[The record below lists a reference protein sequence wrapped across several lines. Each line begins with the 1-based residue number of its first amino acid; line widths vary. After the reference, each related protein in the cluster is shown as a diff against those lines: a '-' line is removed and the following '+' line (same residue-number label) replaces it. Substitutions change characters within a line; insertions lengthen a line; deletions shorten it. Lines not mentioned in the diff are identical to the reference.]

1 MNKKNINLS
10 KEEKLLLK
18 NKRKKAISNMNLI
31 EKLLIYLWVS
41 KIWFEYQNHNKNKKF
56 FWKCTKVNPF
66 NPLTWILIIVSFPI
80 EIIKTIIRLFKE
92 IGGMFKVQ
100 KY

>member
-1 MNKKNINLS
+1 MGNIGLIE
-10 KEEKLLLK
+10 EEKLLLK
-18 NKRKKAISNMNLI
+18 NKRKKAISGMNFI
-31 EKLLIYLWVS
+31 EKLLIYLWVT
-41 KIWFEYQNHNKNKKF
+41 KIWFEYRDNKNKKF

-80 EIIKTIIRLFKE
+80 EIIITIIRLFKE